1 MAHLQEAKEVAK
13 SSRSLDQERA
23 QTYAL
28 IALAEAAQGIRDTLV
43 LINSKLNA
51 VLQQTGADKPAST
64 EETGG
69 EVQAEA
75 EAVPKKTRRRAAS
88 K

>member
-1 MAHLQEAKEVAK
+1 MDHLREAKEVATGG
-13 SSRSLDQERA
+13 RSLDQERA

-43 LINSKLNA
+43 LINSKLNT
-51 VLQQTGADKPAST
+51 VLQQA
-64 EETGG
+64 GG
-69 EVQAEA
+69 EDPAPTGEAGETVAVEA
-75 EAVPKKTRRRAAS
+75 EAAPKKTRRRTSS